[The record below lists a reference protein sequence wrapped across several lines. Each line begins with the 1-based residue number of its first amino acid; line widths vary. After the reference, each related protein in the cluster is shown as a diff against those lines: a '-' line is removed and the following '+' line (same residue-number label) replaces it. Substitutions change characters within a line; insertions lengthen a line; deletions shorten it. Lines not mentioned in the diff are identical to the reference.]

1 MIGAKRFEAWTYI
14 LSLDRLEI
22 DISLINVLPK
32 KRKKKKERRIDKP
45 IEKLV
50 LFHRYSQPIK

>member
-1 MIGAKRFEAWTYI
+1 MIGAKRFEAWTCI

-32 KRKKKKERRIDKP
+32 KEKKVQRIDKP